1 MLAIVTRPLSGLS
14 LTLNHPPTLKCQRR
28 RRCENLSVNNNNN
41 KNDDGKSNRSTEE
54 CCAVC
59 ADDKKNSNIMFA
71 LEGRSDRALCVRSEF
86 DNGSS
91 RCNCGWWW
99 W

>member
-14 LTLNHPPTLKCQRR
+14 LTHNHPPTLKCQRR
-28 RRCENLSVNNNNN
+28 RRCENLSVNNNNNN

-59 ADDKKNSNIMFA
+59 ADDKK
-71 LEGRSDRALCVRSEF
+71 LEYNVCLGRSIRSRVMCEE
-86 DNGSS
+86 
-91 RCNCGWWW
+91 
-99 W
+99 